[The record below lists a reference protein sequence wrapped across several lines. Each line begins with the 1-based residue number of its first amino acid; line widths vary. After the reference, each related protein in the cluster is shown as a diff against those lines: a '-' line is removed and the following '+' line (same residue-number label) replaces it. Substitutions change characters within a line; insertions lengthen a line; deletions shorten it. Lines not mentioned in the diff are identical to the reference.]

1 MRNSAFLSVLV
12 LCVLLVCCRA
22 APAADNT
29 FTNELGMEFVYI
41 KPGTFMMGSPAD
53 EPDRNQSE
61 KQHRATI
68 TEPFYMQATEV
79 TIGQWQEVMGKKWLF
94 SRKGPKDRPVT
105 GVSWHDC
112 RDFVQKLSKRLEGT
126 YRLPTETQW
135 EYACRAGTQTAYS
148 WGDEIACTDAM
159 FANSPVKSSRCVE
172 TVKNMGLEPGAPA
185 PVKSYP
191 PNAWG
196 IHDMH
201 GNVWEWCRNCFGT
214 YNRPGENGNFS
225 CSRRVRRGGSWYSNA
240 HNLRSANRA
249 WAHPASKFKTT
260 GFRVIKEAP

>member
-1 MRNSAFLSVLV
+1 MRNSGFLSILAF
-12 LCVLLVCCRA
+12 CALLVCCRA
-22 APAADNT
+22 APAADST
-29 FTNELGMEFVYI
+29 FTNELGMEFVYVA
-41 KPGTFMMGSPAD
+41 PGTFMMGSPAD

-61 KQHRATI
+61 KQHRETI
-68 TEPFYMQATEV
+68 AEAFYMQATEV
-79 TIGQWQEVMGKKWLF
+79 TIGQWQEVMGRRWLF

-112 RDFVQKLSKRLEGT
+112 RDFVQKLSRRLEGT
-126 YRLPTETQW
+126 YRLPTEAQW
-135 EYACRAGTQTAYS
+135 EYACRAGTQTVYS
-148 WGDEIACTDAM
+148 WGNEIDCTDAM
-159 FANSPVKSSRCVE
+159 FANSPVKSDRCVQ
-172 TVKNMGLEPGAPA
+172 TVKDRGLEPGAPA

-191 PNAWG
+191 PNPWG

-201 GNVWEWCRNCFGT
+201 GNVWEWSRDCFDAYT
-214 YNRPGENGNFS
+214 RPEQKQNFS